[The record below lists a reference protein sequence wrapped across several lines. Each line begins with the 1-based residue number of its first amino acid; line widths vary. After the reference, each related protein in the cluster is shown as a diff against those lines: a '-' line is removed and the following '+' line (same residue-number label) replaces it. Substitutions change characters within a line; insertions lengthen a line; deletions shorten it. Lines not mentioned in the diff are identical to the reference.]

1 MVGALRLT
9 RCVLVASLPGVA
21 SVTAF
26 VVKVAIVYTLVC
38 AYVFVCGCQTEC
50 VWLSHAN
57 AVIAAS
63 GYVVPLSHLV
73 SQINL
78 TKREGCERVRT
89 GKRERERQSK
99 RGIEGKGSNYR

>member
-1 MVGALRLT
+1 MT

-26 VVKVAIVYTLVC
+26 VVKVAIVYTHVC
-38 AYVFVCGCQTEC
+38 AYVCVCGCQTEC
-50 VWLSHAN
+50 VRLSHAN

-63 GYVVPLSHLV
+63 GYVLPLSHLV

-78 TKREGCERVRT
+78 TKREGGGRK
-89 GKRERERQSK
+89 GKDVSERERETEKERH
-99 RGIEGKGSNYR
+99 RGKGSNYR